1 MRSGEVNSGVAS
13 LAQAVVIQQSEMSVS
28 QWAGGSTTQL
38 AIYPPHSS
46 VAAQDFLWRFSSAT
60 VEQSGAFTRFPQHQR
75 LLALRQGAGFT
86 FTVEAKL
93 ASAEPTAETP
103 VPNQQAEV
111 TSQQQTLRFAGCC
124 TSSARLLNGAITD
137 INLMLA
143 AGYSGNLLSR
153 PLSQH
158 WQPLLLARPE
168 HSTLLLWSDE
178 IAMNIRY
185 DDQQLRVQCGD
196 LCILAD
202 WPLAQVIE
210 ICMQS
215 AVESI
220 TSPSVVI
227 GWLNEDAAIHL

>member
-1 MRSGEVNSGVAS
+1 MRSGEVNSDVAS

-93 ASAEPTAETP
+93 ASAAPTTETP
-103 VPNQQAEV
+103 VPTQQAEV

-124 TSSARLLNGAITD
+124 ASSAKLLNGAITD

-143 AGYSGNLLSR
+143 AGYSGNLLAL

-178 IAMNIRY
+178 IALNIRVGE
-185 DDQQLRVQCGD
+185 QQLQLASGD
-196 LCILAD
+196 LCVLPNWPRTSGIELCAPQANAGNTMVVGWVKAD
-202 WPLAQVIE
+202 V
-210 ICMQS
+210 S
-215 AVESI
+215 ALE
-220 TSPSVVI
+220 
-227 GWLNEDAAIHL
+227 